1 MKTNES
7 NLMYVTGMTK
17 SGQIT
22 SPLNVPELFDA
33 NNKVTFRYVIEKN
46 KKSIVTIN
54 KEFTESEL
62 LRSAVTVNEI
72 LLELSE
78 GKNTLLSVE
87 SRRFLNTVIE
97 LFSLRKFN
105 LCLFKKMLKKLS
117 KDNAA
122 RWMFDNKD
130 EVLIKN
136 AVNAK
141 FYMYL
146 FDKKENTNVCT
157 IYDKEFDLD
166 PILQISDQWKTQPIT
181 EIEGF
186 KSKQEFIDWFKKTSH
201 GTLETEWTNE
211 SSKEIIIH

>member
-1 MKTNES
+1 MKTNQS
-7 NLMYVTGMTK
+7 NSMFVTGMTE
-17 SGQIT
+17 SGQMT

-54 KEFTESEL
+54 KEFTESAL
-62 LRSAVTVNEI
+62 LKSAISINEF
-72 LLELSE
+72 LLEISN
-78 GKNTLLSVE
+78 GKNTLRTVE
-87 SRRFLNTVIE
+87 TRRFLNTVIE
-97 LFSLRKFN
+97 LFNLRKFN
-105 LCLFKKMLKKLS
+105 LSLFKKMLRKLS

-130 EVLIKN
+130 EELIQN
-136 AVNAK
+136 AVNAR
-141 FYMYL
+141 FYMYM
-146 FDKKENTNVCT
+146 FDKKENTDVCT

-166 PILQISDQWKTQPIT
+166 PILQMSEKWETQPIT

-186 KSKQEFIDWFKKTSH
+186 KNKQEFIDWFKKTSH

-211 SSKEIIIH
+211 SKKEMTIH

>member
-1 MKTNES
+1 MKTNQS
-7 NLMYVTGMTK
+7 NSMFVTGMTK
-17 SGQIT
+17 SGQMT
-22 SPLNVPELFDA
+22 SLLNVPELFDGD
-33 NNKVTFRYVIEKN
+33 NKVTFRYVIEKN

-87 SRRFLNTVIE
+87 SRRFLNHVIE
-97 LFSLRKFN
+97 LYSLRKFN
-105 LCLFKKMLKKLS
+105 LCLFKKMLKQLS

-146 FDKKENTNVCT
+146 FDKKVNTNVCT

-186 KSKQEFIDWFKKTSH
+186 KSKQEFIDWFKKTSY

-211 SSKEIIIH
+211 SKKEMTIH